1 MAPPTPTG
9 SRRPQKAARNS
20 EASGT
25 TSEEANAMDHQE
37 QSPSFCPQLLLDL
50 PDVPLLQVLSQ
61 LSPKDL
67 FAAGRTCLRL
77 AALTRTLP
85 WRERGEIKLKSIAD
99 AMDLLRVAA
108 PLEVVCIQKTKKKIA
123 FQYSGRPDPKGLVV
137 GCLDGDRRIH
147 TTCPPRM
154 LCMEMPTFTSEESS
168 SLIREVAKTAKCLEV
183 IVDGLDVIF
192 SLLKNASWLEL
203 EHLVVLSVHLNR
215 KQIPL
220 WPQELVLP
228 SLRCVSVDAAD
239 DVDNYVPYFEESLES
254 LRSLLRPHSEQL
266 SRVTIDSGEQK
277 LLEHIVSALP
287 SDLRRLEIHLLREGE
302 AAALQQ
308 IHGLKELVL
317 DNWETEWDEESLR
330 QTCSELDHFLRS
342 PGPLE
347 RLGLPGDAIPM
358 GALGAGGLK
367 SLQCLLL
374 DGTYPL
380 YELPDQDL
388 RRWPEGFVRE
398 LPAALAGLPRLRVL
412 ILCSPP
418 PGVFQNIA
426 PGDVAALEVVVVVDL
441 ESCSTSPCQ
450 CRQSPVFRTRTREC
464 ARAPQMASELQSL
477 VRRLPAPL
485 HAIYGYQNMFFR
497 HPVSE
502 TAGCSL
508 CAEASTEAVA
518 ALHEYEDRPHMRL
531 DGTVKCVRV

>member
-1 MAPPTPTG
+1 M
-9 SRRPQKAARNS
+9 Q
-20 EASGT
+20 
-25 TSEEANAMDHQE
+25 
-37 QSPSFCPQLLLDL
+37 LLDL

-61 LSPKDL
+61 LAPKHL

-77 AALTRTLP
+77 AALARTLP
-85 WRERGEIKLKSIAD
+85 WRDQGEIRLKKIAD
-99 AMDLLRVAA
+99 VRDLLRVAA
-108 PLEVVCIQKTKKKIA
+108 PPERLCILDDLAKPDFVFCA
-123 FQYSGRPDPKGLVV
+123 GR
-137 GCLDGDRRIH
+137 GCFSFDCLGDSRTH
-147 TTCPPRM
+147 NTCPPRS
-154 LCMEMPTFTSEESS
+154 LQVNLSRRVSFEDALR
-168 SLIREVAKTAKCLEV
+168 LIREVAPLAKGLAFAIEWLSV
-183 IVDGLDVIF
+183 IYRVMED
-192 SLLKNASWLEL
+192 ASWLKL
-203 EHLVVLSVHLNR
+203 EHLTFLQLNLHDE
-215 KQIPL
+215 PTAL